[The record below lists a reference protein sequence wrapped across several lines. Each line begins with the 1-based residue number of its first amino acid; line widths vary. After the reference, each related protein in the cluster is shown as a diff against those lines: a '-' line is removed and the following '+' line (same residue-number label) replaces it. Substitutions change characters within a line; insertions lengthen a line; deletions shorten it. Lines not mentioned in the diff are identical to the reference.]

1 MVCQWGPKIHFS
13 QLFLLLKIFGE
24 ELGGDF
30 TSGYGYLSDTEE
42 QGGKNDWKEL
52 SWYLSDTEDQG
63 GRTYKKISEQRGAR
77 WLKMIYTISLMLNFN
92 EIFRVKISE
101 KKCIPSVLNLWQYC
115 FQVWYI
121 KIWKKKSFKINLN
134 FSLGRL
140 WKPPQQS
147 LWHGIRLG
155 CAAESGR
162 LWILMLSLM
171 F

>member
-63 GRTYKKISEQRGAR
+63 GRTYKKNLRTAR
-77 WLKMIYTISLMLNFN
+77 SN
-92 EIFRVKISE
+92 V
-101 KKCIPSVLNLWQYC
+101 
-115 FQVWYI
+115 I
-121 KIWKKKSFKINLN
+121 KDDLHNKLDAQ
-134 FSLGRL
+134 L
-140 WKPPQQS
+140 
-147 LWHGIRLG
+147 
-155 CAAESGR
+155 
-162 LWILMLSLM
+162 
-171 F
+171 